1 MPSDELNERR
11 VEIARPPILLAGR
24 ADRANRDEYAPGPGQ
39 GLGNDPQ
46 GYAHADPCCPAAH
59 GGWYGRMTSG
69 TESNV
74 RIVLMLVAWSPRTE
88 PTHAWPAAVISSA
101 RTTATTG
108 RFQLGRVASAPAS
121 SSPCGSRS

>member
-46 GYAHADPCCPAAH
+46 GYAHADVIRAALRLTAAGT
-59 GGWYGRMTSG
+59 GG
-69 TESNV
+69 
-74 RIVLMLVAWSPRTE
+74 
-88 PTHAWPAAVISSA
+88 
-101 RTTATTG
+101 
-108 RFQLGRVASAPAS
+108 
-121 SSPCGSRS
+121 